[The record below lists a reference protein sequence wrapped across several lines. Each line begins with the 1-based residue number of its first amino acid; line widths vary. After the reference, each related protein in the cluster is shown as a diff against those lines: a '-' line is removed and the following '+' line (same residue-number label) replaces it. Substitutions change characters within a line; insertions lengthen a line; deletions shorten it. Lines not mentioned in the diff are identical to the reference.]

1 MGKPTAD
8 ARRPAITLPFPRAR
22 PIIHPPNIDRR
33 DGEPSPASGLQAT
46 GEGFVIKALFGLI
59 LNHPELPPLGADVGS
74 SAPDMADGDE
84 PTVRFFQSE
93 SGALSAM
100 PRATLARPPAGR
112 DAAAPSACDLG
123 RAHGSLPVHGY
134 LLAAAV

>member
-8 ARRPAITLPFPRAR
+8 ARRPPITLPFRQAR

-33 DGEPSPASGLQAT
+33 DDEPLPASGLRAT
-46 GEGFVIKALFGLI
+46 AEGFVIKALFGLI
-59 LNHPELPPLGADVGS
+59 LNHPDPPQLGADVGS
-74 SAPDMADGDE
+74 AAPGMADGDE
-84 PTVRFFQSE
+84 PTVPSFQNE
-93 SGALSAM
+93 SGALGAM
-100 PRATLARPPAGR
+100 PRATLPRPPAGR